1 VTQADSST
9 DPTAAGVEPRRI
21 VLHPRTASARR
32 IDRSRTD
39 GGDVRG
45 YTVNTDE
52 VLGYMRAHRRLAL
65 RTFLPV
71 VATITMLLV
80 ITTTWSDL
88 GTAQFQGVPVLWL
101 LLGPVALFSILLVTV
116 LHERRALR
124 LEDHWIA
131 ERQ

>member
-1 VTQADSST
+1 MSEPANED
-9 DPTAAGVEPRRI
+9 EPRRI

-32 IDRSRTD
+32 IDRSRRD

-65 RTFLPV
+65 ATFLPV
-71 VATITMLLV
+71 VLCLAALLAGTIL
-80 ITTTWSDL
+80 WSGL
-88 GTAQFQGVPVLWL
+88 GAAKVGDIPVLWL
-101 LLGPVALFSILLVTV
+101 LLGPGVLFSILAVAV
-116 LHERRALR
+116 AHERRALR
-124 LEDHWIA
+124 LEGRWVS